1 MNQMATITSKNQLT
15 LPVELFR
22 KVGFRIGEK
31 VIVSEENG
39 SLKIISAEKLVEE
52 LAGSIP
58 MPKEWEGKDIDQIVE
73 EARDEY
79 FKKKY
84 QSK

>member
-1 MNQMATITSKNQLT
+1 MNQLATITSKKQLT

-39 SLKIISAEKLVEE
+39 SLKITSAEKLVEE

-73 EARDEY
+73 EARNEY
-79 FKKKY
+79 FRKKY
-84 QSK
+84 QGK

>member
-1 MNQMATITSKNQLT
+1 MTQMATITSKKQLT
-15 LPVELFR
+15 LPAELFR
-22 KVGFRIGEK
+22 QVGFRVGEK

-39 SLKIISAEKLVEE
+39 SLKITSAEKLVEE

-58 MPKEWEGKDIDQIVE
+58 MPKEWEGKDVDQIIE

-79 FKKKY
+79 FKKKF
-84 QSK
+84 QGK

>member
-39 SLKIISAEKLVEE
+39 SLKITSAEKLVEE